1 MQPERSRGAMR
12 GIYPDVDCKRHLVSR
27 APVRAHSQTHKHT
40 HNSNIFVNTMEQLHT
55 DDQCHQ
61 RSGDHQ

>member
-1 MQPERSRGAMR
+1 MR

-40 HNSNIFVNTMEQLHT
+40 RDSNTYVDTMEQLHT
-55 DDQCHQ
+55 NDQCHQ